1 MKYSGTKIIILYFWV
16 QVLREVRIY
25 SDLSLFKAKRPV
37 VTIGTFDG
45 VHLGHHKVLDTLKNI
60 ARQNGG
66 ESVVFTFY
74 PHPRQVL
81 SPEEHNLRLLT
92 TLDEKVERIRMAGV
106 DHLIVYP
113 FTKAFST
120 LSYAEFVRQVLVD
133 QIHTSSLV
141 VGYDHR
147 FGKNREGGFEY
158 LQDCGRK
165 YGFHVI
171 KLDVL
176 LMDEVNISSTRIRNY
191 LESGEVS
198 KANEYLGYRYELHG
212 RVVEGRQLGRTIG
225 FPTANIESSD
235 VNKLIPGYGVYAV
248 EADIEGRCYP
258 GMLNIGTRPT
268 FYQNADQRSIEVHL
282 FDFNESLYGKEI
294 TIIFHVKIRDEKKFP
309 DKDALIEQLHKDKRS
324 AMELLRKP

>member
-1 MKYSGTKIIILYFWV
+1 M
-16 QVLREVRIY
+16 RIY

-60 ARQNGG
+60 ARQTGG

-81 SPEEHNLRLLT
+81 TPEEHNLRLLT
-92 TLDEKVERIRMAGV
+92 TLDEKVERFRMAGI

-113 FTKAFST
+113 FTKAFAT
-120 LSYAEFVRQVLVD
+120 LSYAEFVRQVLVG

-158 LQDCGRK
+158 LQGCGRK

-191 LESGEVS
+191 LESGDIRI
-198 KANEYLGYRYELHG
+198 ANEYLGYRYELHG
-212 RVVEGRQLGRTIG
+212 RVIEGRQLGRTIG

-248 EADIEGRCYP
+248 DTVIDGALYQ

-268 FYQNADQRSIEVHL
+268 FNQNADQRSIEVHL
-282 FDFNESLYGKEI
+282 FDFSDTLYGREV
-294 TIIFHVKIRDEKKFP
+294 TIIFHDKIRNEQKFP
-309 DKDALIEQLHKDKRS
+309 DKEALIKQLHKDRS
-324 AMELLRKP
+324 AALKLLRKP

>member
-1 MKYSGTKIIILYFWV
+1 M
-16 QVLREVRIY
+16 RIY
-25 SDLSLFKAKRPV
+25 SELSLFKAKRPV

-45 VHLGHHKVLDTLKNI
+45 VHLGHHKVLDTLKSI
-60 ARQNGG
+60 ARQTGG

-74 PHPRQVL
+74 PHHRQVL
-81 SPEEHNLRLLT
+81 TPVEHNLRLLT
-92 TLDEKVERIRMAGV
+92 TLDEKVELIRQAGI

-113 FTKAFST
+113 FTKDFST
-120 LSYAEFVRQVLVD
+120 LSYAEFVRQVLVG
-133 QIHTSSLV
+133 QIRTSSLV

-176 LMDEVNISSTRIRNY
+176 LMDEVNISSTRIRNC
-191 LESGEVS
+191 LESGEVRTAS
-198 KANEYLGYRYELHG
+198 EYLGYRYELHG

-248 EADIEGRCYP
+248 ETEVEGRIYQ

-268 FYQNADQRSIEVHL
+268 FNQNADQRSIEVHL
-282 FDFNESLYGKEI
+282 FDFSDSLYGREV
-294 TIIFHVKIRDEKKFP
+294 TVIFHDKIRDEQKFQ
-309 DKDALIEQLHKDKRS
+309 DKEALTEQLHKDKGA
-324 AMELLRKP
+324 AMELLRKE

>member
-1 MKYSGTKIIILYFWV
+1 M
-16 QVLREVRIY
+16 RIY
-25 SDLSLFKAKRPV
+25 SELSLFKAKRPV

-45 VHLGHHKVLDTLKNI
+45 VHLGHHKVLDTLKSI
-60 ARQNGG
+60 ARQTGG

-81 SPEEHNLRLLT
+81 TPEEHNLRLLT
-92 TLDEKVERIRMAGV
+92 TLDEKVELIRQAGI

-113 FTKAFST
+113 FTKDFST
-120 LSYAEFVRQVLVD
+120 LSYAEFVRQVLVG
-133 QIHTSSLV
+133 QIRTSSLV

-176 LMDEVNISSTRIRNY
+176 LMDEVNISSTRIRNC
-191 LESGEVS
+191 LESGEVRTAS
-198 KANEYLGYRYELHG
+198 EYLGYRYELHG

-248 EADIEGRCYP
+248 ETEVEGRIYQ

-268 FYQNADQRSIEVHL
+268 FNQNADQRSIEVHL
-282 FDFNESLYGKEI
+282 FDFSDSLYGREV
-294 TIIFHVKIRDEKKFP
+294 TVIFHDKIRDEQKFQ
-309 DKDALIEQLHKDKRS
+309 DKEALTEQLHKDKGA
-324 AMELLRKP
+324 AMELLRKE